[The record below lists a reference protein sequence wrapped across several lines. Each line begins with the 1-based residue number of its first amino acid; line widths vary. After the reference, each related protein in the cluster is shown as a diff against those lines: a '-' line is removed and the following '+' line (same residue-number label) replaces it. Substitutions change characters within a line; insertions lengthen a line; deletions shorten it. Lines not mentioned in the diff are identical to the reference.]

1 MATIAQN
8 TRKPS
13 RRSGIRSEHVSH
25 FLGRV
30 AIYALLI
37 IGAILILVPFLWTI
51 STSLKTEAQ
60 TLQFPPTWMP
70 NPFAWENYPTALQA
84 RPFDIYYMNSAF
96 IAITS
101 TIGQV
106 ISSAIVAF
114 GFARMR
120 FWGRNTLF
128 LVVLSTMM
136 IPFHVMIIPRF
147 ILFKELGW
155 LNTYYPLILPNFF
168 GSAFSI
174 FLLRQYFMT
183 ISLDLD
189 DAAKI
194 DGAGY
199 FRIFISI
206 ILPMSTAA
214 MGVVGVFEFL
224 ESWRD
229 FFGPLIY
236 LTSDAK
242 YTVPV
247 GLNAFRTEYFT
258 EWHLF
263 MAASAVAMLV
273 PLLVFFV
280 AQKYF
285 LGGIALVG
293 SGGSKG

>member
-1 MATIAQN
+1 M
-8 TRKPS
+8 
-13 RRSGIRSEHVSH
+13 V
-25 FLGRV
+25 
-30 AIYALLI
+30 
-37 IGAILILVPFLWTI
+37 LVPFFWTV
-51 STSLKTEAQ
+51 STSLKTEQQ
-60 TLQFPPTWMP
+60 TLQFPPTWIP
-70 NPFAWENYPTALQA
+70 NPIAWENYPTALRA
-84 RPFDIYYMNSAF
+84 RPFGTYYINSLI
-96 IAITS
+96 IAIAS
-101 TIGQV
+101 TVGQTL
-106 ISSAIVAF
+106 SSAVVAF

-120 FWGRNTLF
+120 FRGRHVLF

-155 LNTYYPLILPNFF
+155 LDTYYPLILPNFF

-183 ISLDLD
+183 IPLELDA
-189 DAAKI
+189 AAKI

-199 FRIFISI
+199 FRIFMNI
-206 ILPMSTAA
+206 ILPTSLPAL
-214 MGVVGVFEFL
+214 GVVGVFEFL
-224 ESWRD
+224 SSWRD

-242 YTVPV
+242 YTVPI
-247 GLNAFRTEYFT
+247 GLNAFRGEYAT
-258 EWHLF
+258 EWHFF

-273 PLLVFFV
+273 PLAVFFV

-293 SGGSKG
+293 AGGSKG

>member
-1 MATIAQN
+1 MASTFPTPQH
-8 TRKPS
+8 S
-13 RRSGIRSEHVSH
+13 RIRPEHLSHWLSRAGIY
-25 FLGRV
+25 
-30 AIYALLI
+30 ILLI
-37 IGAILILVPFLWTI
+37 IGALLILVPFFWTI
-51 STSLKTEAQ
+51 STSLKTEQQ
-60 TLQFPPTWMP
+60 TLQFPPTWIP
-70 NPFAWENYPTALQA
+70 DPIAWENYPTALRA
-84 RPFDIYYMNSAF
+84 RPFNIYYLNSAF

-101 TIGQV
+101 TFGQV
-106 ISSAIVAF
+106 VSSAIVAY
-114 GFARMR
+114 GFARLR
-120 FWGRNTLF
+120 FRGRNMLF
-128 LVVLSTMM
+128 LLVLSTMM

-147 ILFKELGW
+147 VLFRYLGW
-155 LNTYYPLILPNFF
+155 LDTYYPLILPNFF

-183 ISLDLD
+183 IPLELD

-199 FRIFISI
+199 FRIFTNI
-206 ILPMSTAA
+206 ILPTSTAA
-214 MGVVGVFEFL
+214 LGVVGVFEFL

-236 LTSDAK
+236 LSSNAK
-242 YTVPV
+242 YTVPI

-285 LGGIALVG
+285 IGGIALVG